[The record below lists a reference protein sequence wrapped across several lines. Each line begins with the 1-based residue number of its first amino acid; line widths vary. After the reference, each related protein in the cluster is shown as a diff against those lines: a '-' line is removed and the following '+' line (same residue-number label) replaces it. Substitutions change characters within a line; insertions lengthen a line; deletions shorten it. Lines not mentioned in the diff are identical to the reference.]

1 VLNTS
6 TFPPIRQCENRNTCA
21 YSGASCTTTANC
33 CAGLTCPSGGG
44 LCLSQPAPLFE
55 TQTYTRVYDATC
67 PSGTKPVWRFFEW
80 QATIPTSTKIEF
92 FVQGRAKTTD
102 AYAPATPL
110 LAGTATTSSPG
121 TSWVRGPT
129 TVDALLK
136 TQGLASQRYLLVT
149 MTFTPDAAGTLAPTL
164 KSWRQVYDC
173 VFAE

>member
-1 VLNTS
+1 MRWIDAAWPSQNATLPIESSLFCVAS
-6 TFPPIRQCENRNTCA
+6 TPV
-21 YSGASCTTTANC
+21 
-33 CAGLTCPSGGG
+33 
-44 LCLSQPAPLFE
+44 PLL
-55 TQTYTRVYDATC
+55 
-67 PSGTKPVWRFFEW
+67 PRFFEW
-80 QATIPTSTKIEF
+80 QATIPNSTKIEF

-102 AYAPATPL
+102 AYAPTTPL

-136 TQGLASQRYLLVT
+136 TQGLSSQRYLLVT

-164 KSWRQVYDC
+164 TSWRQVYDC